1 MFKRKSK
8 NNAVPLGTIPRRRYG
23 GDVADRNEHAAPDN
37 QNLTHEQTAFRRNRN
52 LASGVGIAALANTPS
67 ARVSAH
73 QLRRR
78 RRKIVLSLIA
88 MLGIAA
94 MIFILLTQSIFVTHI
109 ALYGQMSPLSP
120 SDQQRYAE
128 VAQQYFNQHPLQRLR
143 GLISLDKL
151 AGFYASSG
159 HAEIKS
165 VVELQPTSL
174 GAAQLTLK
182 AREPIASWTSDG
194 VTRYVDSDGA
204 VFSKNYYTKPPIRI
218 VDQSNISVS
227 SDTGAIA
234 SSRLLQFIGLA
245 SGEMKSYGYHITQIN
260 LPANTTRQV
269 ELVLDSKQRIKMTI
283 DRPAGQQCED
293 ASRALSYFAKHRER
307 IKYIDVR
314 VSREAYYK

>member
-1 MFKRKSK
+1 MFKRKNK
-8 NNAVPLGTIPRRRYG
+8 NNAVPLGTIPRRRLS
-23 GDVADRNEHAAPDN
+23 GDTSDRYEHVTPDREN
-37 QNLTHEQTAFRRNRN
+37 STNDRASFRRNRN
-52 LASGVGIAALANTPS
+52 LASGVGVAALANTPS

-78 RRKIVLSLIA
+78 RRKIVLSLIT
-88 MLGIAA
+88 MLGVAIT
-94 MIFILLTQSIFVTHI
+94 IFILLTQSIFVTHI

-120 SDQQRYAE
+120 SEQHQYAE
-128 VAQQYFNQHPLQRLR
+128 IAQRYFNQHPLQRLR

-151 AGFYASSG
+151 AGFYADSG
-159 HAEIKS
+159 HTEVKS
-165 VVELQPTSL
+165 IVELQPTSL

-182 AREPIASWTSDG
+182 AREPIASWTSGG

-204 VFSKNYYTKPPIRI
+204 VFSENYYTKPPIRI

-245 SGEMKSYGYHITQIN
+245 SGGMKTYGYHITQIN

-269 ELVLDSKQRIKMTI
+269 ELVLDGGQRIKMTI
-283 DRPAGQQCED
+283 DRSAGQQCED
-293 ASRALSYFAKHRER
+293 ASRALAYFAKHKTKIR
-307 IKYIDVR
+307 YVDVR